1 VIIKK
6 GSPRSEGMTQAVEC
20 LICKLKVLSSNTSST
35 QKGKERR
42 GGLVGGEQ
50 EVPDNRH
57 SRPVQQSKQGLRAP
71 GEGHQ
76 GCRKYNRK
84 IS

>member
-1 VIIKK
+1 
-6 GSPRSEGMTQAVEC
+6 MTQAVEC

-50 EVPDNRH
+50 EGSAR
-57 SRPVQQSKQGLRAP
+57 QQTQQACAA
-71 GEGHQ
+71 E
-76 GCRKYNRK
+76 
-84 IS
+84 